1 MTFDDLSKVK
11 VTIYRFINALDFNY
25 FSVYFVKTEAFPFSV
40 TCKKKSTKRTM
51 WSEEEK
57 KAVHQFLGKFFV
69 SAKLPGKALCLEAKS
84 KAAVLS
90 HRPWQQI
97 KFYIKNHKVVWDS
110 QYIQQLDN
118 PVWLN
123 FDDIRQYILLCVTHY
138 STRISVK
145 YVILNHRKC
154 YVQR

>member
-1 MTFDDLSKVK
+1 
-11 VTIYRFINALDFNY
+11 
-25 FSVYFVKTEAFPFSV
+25 
-40 TCKKKSTKRTM
+40 M

-118 PVWLN
+118 TVWLN
-123 FDDIRQYILLCVTHY
+123 FNDIRQYILLCVTYY

-154 YVQR
+154 YVQRWLLWLHILLNHPLLCFFNSLYIFLELSYISQ